1 MNGYP
6 FKKPTKRQKTPPG
19 PPITHNLTN
28 HIWLQIDG
36 PSPVAPTHNRV
47 KKLYNTKASVML
59 EKHLEASTMCIL
71 GKDKLKEL
79 IENYKCIYP
88 HDYNLLDGDSYVLTV
103 KEETTLN
110 YLEHKNI
117 ITYEIIFTPPNYV
130 AHLTAK
136 SKYGRMGLSFL
147 NAAKVHSGFIGRLAL
162 ELVNLSN
169 DRRPIT
175 IKRGD
180 PFMHIEFVTREG
192 EPSPYMGEYQFQYL
206 TDEEMQMYIPILKK
220 LFPNY
225 DELAKIWLKNKR
237 LQP

>member
-1 MNGYP
+1 
-6 FKKPTKRQKTPPG
+6 
-19 PPITHNLTN
+19 
-28 HIWLQIDG
+28 
-36 PSPVAPTHNRV
+36 
-47 KKLYNTKASVML
+47 
-59 EKHLEASTMCIL
+59 MCIL
-71 GKDKLKEL
+71 GKSKLIEL

-88 HDYNLLDGDSYVLTV
+88 YDYNFLDGDSYVLTV
-103 KEETTLN
+103 KEETTLQ

-117 ITYEIIFTPPNYV
+117 LSYEIVFTPPNYV

-180 PFMHIEFVTREG
+180 PFMHIEFLTREG
-192 EPSPYMGEYQFQYL
+192 EPAPYMGPYQFQDV
-206 TDEEMQMYIPILKK
+206 TEEEKKMYIPILKRV
-220 LFPNY
+220 FPNF
-225 DELAKIWLKNKR
+225 DELAKTWFGKGR
-237 LQP
+237 P

>member
-1 MNGYP
+1 
-6 FKKPTKRQKTPPG
+6 
-19 PPITHNLTN
+19 
-28 HIWLQIDG
+28 
-36 PSPVAPTHNRV
+36 
-47 KKLYNTKASVML
+47 
-59 EKHLEASTMCIL
+59 MCIL

-79 IENYKCIYP
+79 IDNYKSIYP
-88 HDYNLLDGDSYVLTV
+88 YDYNLLDGDGYVLTV

-117 ITYEIIFTPPNYV
+117 TTHEIVYTPPNLV

-169 DRRPIT
+169 DRCPIT

-192 EPSPYMGEYQFQYL
+192 QPAPYTGEYQFQYL
-206 TDEEMQMYIPILKK
+206 TDDEIQMYIPILKK
-220 LFPNY
+220 AFQNY
-225 DELAKIWLKNKR
+225 DELAKTWLKNKR